1 MNLLGI
7 VFLLASAFGT
17 QQPAHKP
24 SDEIDEDELRVYL
37 AKQYEC
43 EPDQIYFSG
52 VEQFDF
58 LGKGYDQAVVVASTC
73 MTGTAGPDVHA
84 VFTRDEKG
92 ELKQLAMQEN
102 AQEVKVGYRV
112 LFGNAN
118 SDFRIENGLLV
129 DVYHDTSDRDEPLVI
144 KYKWDAAKEMFV
156 VASVVAAKRYATSY
170 DCDKAEQGQDETA
183 QAICYVETL
192 ADLDVELSKFYK
204 RYLAGLAA
212 EARKAAIA
220 EQRSWLKE
228 RNKDCIIYKGWVYCL
243 TESYNKRIAEL
254 KKEIDEQKKM
264 TPAGSGSPPSG
275 AV

>member
-1 MNLLGI
+1 MNLLA
-7 VFLLASAFGT
+7 LLLLFSSAFGA

-24 SDEIDEDELRVYL
+24 SDEIEEDELRAYL

-92 ELKQLAMQEN
+92 ELKQLAMQEE
-102 AQEVKVGYRV
+102 AEELKMGYRV

-118 SDFRIENGLLV
+118 SDFRIENGVLV
-129 DVYHDTSDRDEPLVI
+129 DVYHDTSDRDEPLVV
-144 KYKWDAAKEMFV
+144 KYKWDTTKEMFV
-156 VASVVAAKRYATSY
+156 VVSVVAAKRYATSY
-170 DCDKAEQGQDETA
+170 DCDKAEKDQDETA

-192 ADLDVELSKFYK
+192 ADLDVELAKLYK
-204 RYLAGLAA
+204 TYLTGLTA
-212 EARKAAIA
+212 EARKAAVA
-220 EQRSWLKE
+220 EQRNWLKE
-228 RNKDCIIYKGWVYCL
+228 RNKGCIIYKGWVYCL

-254 KKEIDEQKKM
+254 KKKIDERKKQA
-264 TPAGSGSPPSG
+264 PAESSKPPASTF
-275 AV
+275 